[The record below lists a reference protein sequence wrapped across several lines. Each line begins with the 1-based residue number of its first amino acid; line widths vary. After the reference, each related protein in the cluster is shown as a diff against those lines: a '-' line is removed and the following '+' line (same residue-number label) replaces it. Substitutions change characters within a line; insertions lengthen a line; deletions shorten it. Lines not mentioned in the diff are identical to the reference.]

1 MSGVSSGNR
10 VFLRTAPGA
19 VNFYCKGPAEILR
32 RHGGIVFPNQ
42 PDISYSQS
50 VIYSPY
56 SMTHTNYSFNAYS
69 NTPSPMLQVT
79 AQFSQVTDEEHA
91 YLQGVIHFLRSVTKM
106 FYGVKDPL
114 AGTPPPVLRFSGLGL
129 FKEVRVQV
137 GSFSMVLSSDTD
149 LKEFGGVALPT
160 VQTIAL
166 DLMPIVT
173 PDKQKQVFNMP
184 EFVSGSLYGQGFI

>member
-1 MSGVSSGNR
+1 MSGISSGNR

-19 VNFYCKGPAEILR
+19 VDFYCKGPASILR

-50 VIYSPY
+50 VNYSPY

-91 YLQGVIHFLRSVTKM
+91 FLQGVIHFLRSVTKM
-106 FYGVKDPL
+106 FYGEKDLL

-137 GSFSMVLSSDTD
+137 ASFSMVLSSDTD
-149 LKEFGGVALPT
+149 LKEFNGVALPT

>member
-19 VNFYCKGPAEILR
+19 VNTYCQGPASILR

-50 VIYSPY
+50 VSYSPY
-56 SMTHTNYSFNAYS
+56 SLTHTNYNFNAYN

-106 FYGVKDPL
+106 FYGERDLL

-149 LKEFGGVALPT
+149 LKEFNGVALPT

-173 PDKQKQVFNMP
+173 PDKQKQVFNIP
-184 EFVSGSLYGQGFI
+184 EFVSGKLYGQGFI

>member
-1 MSGVSSGNR
+1 MSGISSGNR

-19 VNFYCKGPAEILR
+19 VNTYCQGPASILR
-32 RHGGIVFPNQ
+32 RHGGIVFSTQ
-42 PDISYSQS
+42 PDIQYSQS
-50 VIYSPY
+50 VNYNPY
-56 SMTHTNYSFNAYS
+56 SLTHTNYNFNAYS

-106 FYGVKDPL
+106 FYGQNDPL

-137 GSFSMVLSSDTD
+137 GSFSMPISSDTD
-149 LKEFGGVALPT
+149 LKEFNGVALPT
-160 VQTIAL
+160 IQIIAI

-173 PDKQKQVFNMP
+173 PDIQKNTFNMP
-184 EFVSGSLYGQGFI
+184 EFVSGRLYGQGFI